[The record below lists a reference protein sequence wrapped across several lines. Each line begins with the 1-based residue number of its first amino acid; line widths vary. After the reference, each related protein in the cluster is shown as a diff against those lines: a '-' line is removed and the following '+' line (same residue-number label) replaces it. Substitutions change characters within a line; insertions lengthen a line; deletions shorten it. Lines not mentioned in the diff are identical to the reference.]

1 MTQPKQ
7 PTQPAKP
14 TCEFQE
20 KPYVMKGKFNIMK
33 AKFVYPEIEKIVL
46 DKSDIITASTADPI
60 SGSLGDEY
68 VDRIWSKET

>member
-1 MTQPKQ
+1 
-7 PTQPAKP
+7 
-14 TCEFQE
+14 
-20 KPYVMKGKFNIMK
+20 MKGKFNIMK
-33 AKFVYPEIEKIVL
+33 LKFVYPEIEKIVL